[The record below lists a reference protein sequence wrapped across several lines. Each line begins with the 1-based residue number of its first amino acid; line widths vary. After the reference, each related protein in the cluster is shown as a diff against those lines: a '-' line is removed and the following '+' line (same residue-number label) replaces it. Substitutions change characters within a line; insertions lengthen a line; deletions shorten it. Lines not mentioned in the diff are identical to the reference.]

1 VNHKDIGVLYF
12 QFALVAASYGL
23 GFSMYIRWELIRPGA
38 VLFMGDYQTYNVFVT
53 SHAIMM
59 IFFVVM
65 PTLIGSF
72 GNILV
77 PLHQGVSDMSFP
89 RVNQLAFLTLIPSMY
104 FLVKST
110 STEGG
115 AGTGWT
121 FYPPLSV
128 SGHQGPAVDLG
139 IVSFHVSGIS
149 SMSGAV
155 NFVVT
160 FRYMKAHKMKMHTRT
175 LYV

>member
-1 VNHKDIGVLYF
+1 
-12 QFALVAASYGL
+12 
-23 GFSMYIRWELIRPGA
+23 
-38 VLFMGDYQTYNVFVT
+38 
-53 SHAIMM
+53 MM

-65 PTLIGSF
+65 PTLIGSY

-77 PLHQGVSDMSFP
+77 PLHQGVSDMAFP
-89 RVNQLAFLTLIPSMY
+89 RVNQFAFLTLLPSMY
-104 FLVKST
+104 FLVQSV
-110 STEGG
+110 SAEGG

-128 SGHQGPAVDLG
+128 VGHSGPAVDLG

-160 FRYMKAHKMKMHTRT
+160 FSYMKANKMKAHTRS